1 MKTLRQM
8 TDKELLDSFRCFLR
22 SICPEEDAF
31 NNALQCELFLYEIQ
45 QRFNRGAKN
54 DKACEP
60 LELVDDG
67 LPVRAVVKV
76 TDIPDWEC
84 GEIRLHNRA
93 DAVLIEAF
101 LNLLGYS
108 AVYQFV

>member
-1 MKTLRQM
+1 MKTLYQM
-8 TDKELLDSFRCFLR
+8 SDKELLNSFRTFLR
-22 SICPEEDAF
+22 LICPEDDVF
-31 NNALQCELFLYEIQ
+31 DNAVQCELFLYEIQ
-45 QRFNRGAKN
+45 QRINRGAKK
-54 DKACEP
+54 DEGCPP
-60 LELVDDG
+60 LELLDDG

-93 DAVLIEAF
+93 DAVLIEGF